1 MDALELWE
9 SGNTPWVQNSTFRFT
24 IALLE
29 VEHLRVDVLQLLQQ
43 PLVLPADKFLVPGEQ
58 ESNLSSSQSVR
69 PEHHVPD
76 GEEVAVLPPET
87 LVLAHVV
94 LDQLDQ
100 GGRVQLVQPTLV
112 DLLLG
117 GWSSCG
123 EDSLNLGTIFKFGF

>member
-1 MDALELWE
+1 M
-9 SGNTPWVQNSTFRFT
+9 
-24 IALLE
+24 
-29 VEHLRVDVLQLLQQ
+29 
-43 PLVLPADKFLVPGEQ
+43 K
-58 ESNLSSSQSVR
+58 

-100 GGRVQLVQPTLV
+100 GGGVQLVQPTLV

-117 GWSSCG
+117 GWSSWG
-123 EDSLNLGTIFKFGF
+123 EDPLDLGLIFTFGF

>member
-1 MDALELWE
+1 M
-9 SGNTPWVQNSTFRFT
+9 
-24 IALLE
+24 
-29 VEHLRVDVLQLLQQ
+29 
-43 PLVLPADKFLVPGEQ
+43 K
-58 ESNLSSSQSVR
+58 

-117 GWSSCG
+117 GWSSWG
-123 EDSLNLGTIFKFGF
+123 VDPLNLDVIFTFGF

>member
-1 MDALELWE
+1 M
-9 SGNTPWVQNSTFRFT
+9 
-24 IALLE
+24 
-29 VEHLRVDVLQLLQQ
+29 
-43 PLVLPADKFLVPGEQ
+43 
-58 ESNLSSSQSVR
+58 R

-117 GWSSCG
+117 GWSRWG
-123 EDSLNLGTIFKFGF
+123 EAVLDLGVVFTYLAFSRNAQCNLKTKTMQVVHAFYFLLTLHLIVHDTHEEKKTKKGSQKSNTH